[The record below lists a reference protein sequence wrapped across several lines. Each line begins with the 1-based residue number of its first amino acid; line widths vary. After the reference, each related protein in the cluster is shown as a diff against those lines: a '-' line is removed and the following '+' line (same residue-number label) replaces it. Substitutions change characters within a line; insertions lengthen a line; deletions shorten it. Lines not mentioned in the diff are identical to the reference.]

1 MVLEFS
7 EMERSYKSMVWR
19 QVHDWKLQLEVVQAP
34 CTTTMMD
41 LCVMNELQIGD
52 CKFYLTL

>member
-7 EMERSYKSMVWR
+7 EMECSSKSMMWQ

-34 CTTTMMD
+34 CTTTTID

-52 CKFYLTL
+52 CKFYLML